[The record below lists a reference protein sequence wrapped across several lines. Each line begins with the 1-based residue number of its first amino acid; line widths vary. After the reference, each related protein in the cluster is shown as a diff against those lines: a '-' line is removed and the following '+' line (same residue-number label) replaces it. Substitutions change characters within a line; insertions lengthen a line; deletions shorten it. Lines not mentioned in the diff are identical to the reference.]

1 MYNNL
6 QNVITKLSNE
16 FLNEAKNSPQLFT
29 DMAAM
34 ETYMAESYGERVFIE
49 MLQNADDAKAT
60 SFYVTEENGHVFI
73 ANNGKPFDEI
83 DVKSICRSGA
93 SEKKRGETIGYRGVG
108 FKSTTH
114 LSNTIYIHSNDCTFS
129 FSKSLAAEKL
139 NVTDEKGVP
148 TIRIPFLVEI
158 SDRGIEDTLVKLKS
172 AGFTTIFVFYR
183 AKSEILHQE
192 INSISADYFLF
203 LRNIRNVKISVGN
216 SEIIGKIQK
225 NEDKT
230 LVQFAGK
237 NYLWRIFEGEKSQIG
252 FALNMTEEMVPCRKE
267 QAVFHCY
274 LPTYEPSPYLFKI
287 NSDFSTDPSRKH
299 ITLDSRTE
307 NAIKDSAF
315 LLFNTLKNAVN
326 HQDKNMIAILE
337 IIKQKNTFAKVP
349 RYFEKEFTDLINS
362 NWIETKNGRL
372 ISPSEY
378 IKKATFL
385 EESEWNWIRQNSP
398 LIETLPLV
406 KGEALNALDNYL
418 KEFAKETYSISEW
431 IKMLSDETFVS
442 ILPET
447 LLVKLYANILKQI
460 RNKVLITGEG
470 FDIDNSWVRN
480 ENDLVQI
487 GTASK
492 EVLAKFISKLDK
504 HLISG
509 ELKWLQETLVGVS
522 EDDLKSIK
530 SEVSSNVLTTA
541 MHNSSER
548 FNSSPNIDSKNKVI
562 SKWRAAEKQCVEF
575 EEMQGNKA
583 KDVSKQNL
591 GYDVLSVSPSGIE
604 RYIEVKSVKNRNTK
618 ISMTNNEYTAAHI
631 HGDNYYICVVYEDDD
646 KIAFEYIQNP
656 LNNLDLEKVVR
667 QWEWVAEGYNGEIFK
682 VSYE

>member
-1 MYNNL
+1 MFNTL
-6 QNVITKLSNE
+6 QTVITELSNE
-16 FLNEAKNSPQLFT
+16 FLDEAKNSPHLFT

-49 MLQNADDAKAT
+49 MLQNADDAKST
-60 SFYVTEENGHVFI
+60 SFYVTEVNGHVFI
-73 ANNGKPFDEI
+73 ANNGKSFDEV
-83 DVKSICRSGA
+83 DVRSICRSGA

-139 NVTDEKGVP
+139 NVTDVKGVP

-158 SDRGIEDTLVKLKS
+158 SDRDIEDTLEKLKS
-172 AGFTTIFVFYR
+172 AGFTTIFVFYN

-192 INSISADYFLF
+192 IDSISADYFLF

-216 SEIIGKIQK
+216 SEIIGEIRK
-225 NEDKT
+225 NRDNI
-230 LVQFAGK
+230 LVKFDDK
-237 NYLWRIFEGEKSQIG
+237 NYLWRVFEGEKSQIA

-274 LPTYEPSPYLFKI
+274 LPTYEPSPFLFKI

-299 ITLDSRTE
+299 ITLDPRTQ
-307 NAIKDSAF
+307 NAIKDSAL
-315 LLFNTLKNAVN
+315 LLFSTLKNAIN

-349 RYFEKEFTDLINS
+349 RYFEKEFIDLINS
-362 NWIETKNGRL
+362 NWIETKNGNL

-378 IKKATFL
+378 IKKASFL

-406 KGEALNALDNYL
+406 KGEALNALDKYL
-418 KEFAKETYSISEW
+418 KDFAKETYSISEW
-431 IKMLSDETFVS
+431 LTMLSNKTFVLA
-442 ILPET
+442 LPDA

-460 RNKVLITGEG
+460 RNKVLITREG
-470 FDIDNSWVRN
+470 FDINNCWVSN
-480 ENDLVQI
+480 VDDLVQI
-487 GTASK
+487 GKASK
-492 EVLAKFISKLDK
+492 EILAIFIIQLEK

-509 ELKWLQETLVGVS
+509 EVKWLQEIFSVS
-522 EDDLKSIK
+522 EDDLNSTNL
-530 SEVSSNVLTTA
+530 EMNSNALTTA
-541 MHNSSER
+541 LQGNSR
-548 FNSSPNIDSKNKVI
+548 GFNSASNIDSKNKVI

-591 GYDVLSVSPSGIE
+591 GYDVLSVSPNGIE
-604 RYIEVKSVKNRNTK
+604 RYIEVKSVKNRGTK

-656 LNNLDLEKVVR
+656 LSNLDLEKVVR